1 MLPPV
6 RGTTTTTTPS
16 SMAADPRYKL
26 ARLAEAHGILQR
38 DHAGA
43 LERTT
48 TAEAARK
55 KLETALEA
63 RDIRIE
69 ELEDAL
75 TTLSEQAR
83 AFEASAREQ
92 RAKAEGRVA
101 ADALEAERHARQT
114 AEASANE
121 AAGALT
127 RAGAECAA
135 AVASAGAAAEAAR
148 AEAMAASR
156 RADAAKLD
164 LNERLRE
171 AELRAEASER
181 REAQYARDAAAQ
193 KKKAL
198 RAEASLQKLNDGA
211 AGAEAKARRAKELA
225 DKFKRAAD
233 EAKSAARERDEA
245 AALEQRKK
253 LGLAE
258 RLRLAVTDAEASKTK
273 ASSLLHASEARVG
286 ELEQMNEAL
295 AADVA
300 RLSTDLDALRALP
313 RGPRFQQFVKLKEN
327 NLQLK
332 ERLQDHGIAPSPP
345 PVPHNRRKGLDARR
359 ASGARTQA
367 MLDMIS

>member
-135 AVASAGAAAEAAR
+135 ASEATTGRGSAPSLLWRFLEVAIDSPTGGLKSEAAPG
-148 AEAMAASR
+148 S
-156 RADAAKLD
+156 ADATPGDPGQKVLSLLD
-164 LNERLRE
+164 FCLEKHGVSIMGPVILARLKCLAGRLR
-171 AELRAEASER
+171 R
-181 REAQYARDAAAQ
+181 
-193 KKKAL
+193 
-198 RAEASLQKLNDGA
+198 
-211 AGAEAKARRAKELA
+211 
-225 DKFKRAAD
+225 
-233 EAKSAARERDEA
+233 
-245 AALEQRKK
+245 
-253 LGLAE
+253 
-258 RLRLAVTDAEASKTK
+258 
-273 ASSLLHASEARVG
+273 
-286 ELEQMNEAL
+286 
-295 AADVA
+295 
-300 RLSTDLDALRALP
+300 
-313 RGPRFQQFVKLKEN
+313 
-327 NLQLK
+327 
-332 ERLQDHGIAPSPP
+332 PSRP
-345 PVPHNRRKGLDARR
+345 
-359 ASGARTQA
+359 
-367 MLDMIS
+367 